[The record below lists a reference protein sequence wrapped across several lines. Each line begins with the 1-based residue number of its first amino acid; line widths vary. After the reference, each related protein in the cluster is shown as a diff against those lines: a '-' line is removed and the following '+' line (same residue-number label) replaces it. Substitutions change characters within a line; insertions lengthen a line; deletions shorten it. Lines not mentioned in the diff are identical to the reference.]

1 MSVSVYDTFL
11 YHQLFNTTFYVMTS
25 TKILLV
31 EDNAINQLIVST
43 CLRKWGMMVTVAN
56 HGKEALVLIQSR
68 DFQLVLM
75 DLQMPEMD
83 GYESTSKIRS
93 MEDPYFKTVPI
104 ISFSASSMIDT
115 KEKALQYGM
124 TDFIGKP
131 LMMDELR
138 NKIDTYTIQS
148 QASQASSSFRP
159 LFVDFKLHADN
170 DPDFKLELIELM
182 IANLSELKKAFENSQ
197 KENNIDIYQRACHK
211 VKVSLTLLNDLEFT
225 DTTEALKNPGA
236 SQAKI
241 DLFYK
246 LCDEIIKSL
255 TEEKNNQSYV
265 GS

>member
-1 MSVSVYDTFL
+1 
-11 YHQLFNTTFYVMTS
+11 MTS

-93 MEDPYFKTVPI
+93 MDDPYFKTVPI

-131 LMMDELR
+131 LMMDELKL
-138 NKIDTYTIQS
+138 KIDTYTNHGQAQQS
-148 QASQASSSFRP
+148 ASFRP

-170 DPDFKLELIELM
+170 DPDFKLELIEL
-182 IANLSELKKAFENSQ
+182 IIGNLDELKSGFETSQ
-197 KENNIDIYQRACHK
+197 KERNPEIYRRICHK
-211 VKVSLTLLNDLEFT
+211 VKVSLTILNDQEFT
-225 DTTEALKNPGA
+225 DTVEELKNAAPP
-236 SQAKI
+236 QAKI
-241 DLFYK
+241 DLFNRI
-246 LCDEIIKSL
+246 CDDIVKSL
-255 TEEKNNQSYV
+255 QEEKNLVHSR
-265 GS
+265 

>member
-1 MSVSVYDTFL
+1 MSVGSFNTFL
-11 YHQLFNTTFYVMTS
+11 YSDLQQPLFMTS

-56 HGKEALVLIQSR
+56 HGKEALMLIQSR

-138 NKIDTYTIQS
+138 NKIDTYAMQGKVSHT
-148 QASQASSSFRP
+148 SSSSRP

-182 IANLSELKKAFENSQ
+182 ISNLLELKNAFKTSRT
-197 KENNIDIYQRACHK
+197 ENNPELYDRVCHK
-211 VKVSLTLLNDLEFT
+211 VKVSLALLNDLEFT
-225 DTTEALKNPGA
+225 DTVEALKDPGIN
-236 SQAKI
+236 QTRI
-241 DLFYK
+241 DLFDK
-246 LCDEIIKSL
+246 LCDEIVKSL
-255 TEEKNNQSYV
+255 KEEKNHAGI

>member
-1 MSVSVYDTFL
+1 MAA
-11 YHQLFNTTFYVMTS
+11 

-115 KEKALQYGM
+115 KEKALKYGM

-131 LMMDELR
+131 LMMDELKL
-138 NKIDTYTIQS
+138 KIDTYTTRHTNGQQS
-148 QASQASSSFRP
+148 PSSFRP

-170 DPDFKLELIELM
+170 DPDFKTELIDLM
-182 IANLSELKKAFENSQ
+182 IENLKELKNGFQTSQ
-197 KENNIDIYQRACHK
+197 QEGNPEIYQRVFHK
-211 VKVSLTLLNDLEFT
+211 VKVSLTLLNDQEFT
-225 DTTEALKNPGA
+225 DTAEALKKP
-236 SQAKI
+236 SPRQEKI
-241 DLFYK
+241 ELFNRI
-246 LCDEIIKSL
+246 CDDIIRSL
-255 TEEKNNQSYV
+255 QEEKNLV
-265 GS
+265 HK

>member
-1 MSVSVYDTFL
+1 MA
-11 YHQLFNTTFYVMTS
+11 S

-93 MEDPYFKTVPI
+93 MDDPYFKTVPI

-131 LMMDELR
+131 LMMDELKL
-138 NKIDTYTIQS
+138 KIDTYTHHGSTQP
-148 QASQASSSFRP
+148 AASSFRP
-159 LFVDFKLHADN
+159 LFIDFKLHADN
-170 DPDFKLELIELM
+170 DPDFKLELIEL
-182 IANLSELKKAFENSQ
+182 IIGNLQELKSGFEAAQ
-197 KENNIDIYQRACHK
+197 KENNPDIYKRVCHK
-211 VKVSLTLLNDLEFT
+211 VKVSLTILNDQEFT
-225 DTTEALKNPGA
+225 DTIEELKKPMPA
-236 SQAKI
+236 QAKI
-241 DLFYK
+241 NLFNR
-246 LCDEIIKSL
+246 LCDDIVQSL
-255 TEEKNNQSYV
+255 QEEKNLEHSR
-265 GS
+265 

>member
-1 MSVSVYDTFL
+1 MA
-11 YHQLFNTTFYVMTS
+11 N

-83 GYESTSKIRS
+83 GYESTSKIRL

-115 KEKALQYGM
+115 KEKALKFGM

-131 LMMDELR
+131 LMMDELKT
-138 NKIDTYTIQS
+138 KIDTYTMNAPVQYTS
-148 QASQASSSFRP
+148 ALRP

-170 DPDFKLELIELM
+170 DPDFKLELVELM
-182 IANLSELKKAFENSQ
+182 IDNLEELRTSFTQSR
-197 KENNIDIYQRACHK
+197 KESNPDVYERVSHK
-211 VKVSLTLLNDLEFT
+211 VKVSLSLLNDQEFI
-225 DTTEALKNPGA
+225 DVTEKIK
-236 SQAKI
+236 AKDVSEDKI
-241 DLFYK
+241 ELFNK
-246 LCDEIIKSL
+246 LCGDLIKSL
-255 TEEKNNQSYV
+255 TAEKNIHAHDIS
-265 GS
+265 

>member
-1 MSVSVYDTFL
+1 LLLSSYATFL
-11 YHQLFNTTFYVMTS
+11 YHQLFNTQPIEFMAS

-138 NKIDTYTIQS
+138 NKIDTYTMHTHVKQS
-148 QASQASSSFRP
+148 SSSFRP
-159 LFVDFKLHADN
+159 LFVDFKLHADD

-182 IANLSELKKAFENSQ
+182 IGNLSELRSSLELSR
-197 KENNIDIYQRACHK
+197 KENNPEIYLRACHK
-211 VKVSLTLLNDLEFT
+211 VKVSLTLLNDQEFT
-225 DTTEALKNPGA
+225 DAAEELKNP
-236 SQAKI
+236 STQARI
-241 DLFYK
+241 DLFNK
-246 LCDEIIKSL
+246 LCDDIIKSL
-255 TEEKNNQSYV
+255 KEEKSDQLARS
-265 GS
+265 

>member
-1 MSVSVYDTFL
+1 
-11 YHQLFNTTFYVMTS
+11 MTN

-104 ISFSASSMIDT
+104 ISFSASSLIDT
-115 KEKALQYGM
+115 KEKALKFGM

-138 NKIDTYTIQS
+138 TKIDTYTMNTPVQS
-148 QASQASSSFRP
+148 ASALRP

-182 IANLSELKKAFENSQ
+182 IANLEELKKSFEQSRQ
-197 KENNIDIYQRACHK
+197 ENKPDIYQRSCHK
-211 VKVSLTLLNDLEFT
+211 VKVSLTLLNDQEFT
-225 DTTEALKNPGA
+225 DITEKLKSGDV
-236 SQAKI
+236 SQDKV
-241 DLFYK
+241 DLFNK
-246 LCDEIIKSL
+246 LCDDLMKSL
-255 TEEKNNQSYV
+255 AAEKNTQV
-265 GS
+265 HG

>member
-1 MSVSVYDTFL
+1 MA
-11 YHQLFNTTFYVMTS
+11 S

-56 HGKEALVLIQSR
+56 HGKEALMLIQSR

-83 GYESTSKIRS
+83 GYESTTKIRS

-138 NKIDTYTIQS
+138 DKIDTYTMQG
-148 QASQASSSFRP
+148 QTPQASSSVRP
-159 LFVDFKLHADN
+159 LFVDFKLHADD
-170 DPDFKLELIELM
+170 DPDFKLELIDLM
-182 IANLSELKKAFENSQ
+182 ISNLAELKTALVVSI
-197 KENNIDIYQRACHK
+197 KENNLEIYRRSCHK
-211 VKVSLTLLNDLEFT
+211 VKVSLTILNDLEFT
-225 DTTEALKNPGA
+225 DASEALKESDAGP
-236 SQAKI
+236 AKI
-241 DLFYK
+241 DRFNK
-246 LCDEIIKSL
+246 LCDEIISSL
-255 TEEKNNQSYV
+255 TEEKNRTTINS
-265 GS
+265 